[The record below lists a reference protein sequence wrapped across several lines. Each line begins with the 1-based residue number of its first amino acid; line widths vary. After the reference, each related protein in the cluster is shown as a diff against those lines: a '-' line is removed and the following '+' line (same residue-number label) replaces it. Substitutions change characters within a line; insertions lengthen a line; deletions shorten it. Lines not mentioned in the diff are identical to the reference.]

1 MARPSL
7 DEIFATSQQ
16 KPSLDSIFGATQQ
29 ANASPNTQQMAQQA
43 ASMPQG
49 QMQVPQIPVNPG
61 SGYGMPTIQSVQAN
75 AMLPSQANEAAMR
88 ENITNQGVQNKAVLG
103 AEQNFGQTDGMI
115 NNLLSSIKGA
125 YAQSAG
131 GGMINGTAA
140 NIASAMHLPDT
151 GLISGLKTTARDTAA
166 AYAKVLTGGSRGVLG
181 MFNRV
186 LETIP
191 HDTTP
196 TPQQAGSA
204 LTEMYLTGAALE
216 KGIRNGGVSPDQ
228 LKGMTTQQ
236 VQDWVSKNS
245 LTADEQK
252 QIYQSMAT
260 KFQNISPRQ
269 PLDMYGNIQPI
280 KPNPLSLF
288 ADKAQNFF
296 NQAPSAKTLLKSPD
310 GKLYHVANK
319 EVDDALEKGWTKN
332 E

>member
-7 DEIFATSQQ
+7 DEIFASQQQ
-16 KPSLDSIFGATQQ
+16 KPSLDTIFGSTDQVQ
-29 ANASPNTQQMAQQA
+29 PSNSQQMAQQA
-43 ASMPQG
+43 STMPQG
-49 QMQVPQIPVNPG
+49 QMQVPQISVNPG

-75 AMLPSQANEAAMR
+75 ALLPSQANEAAMR

-140 NIASAMHLPDT
+140 NIASAMHLSDT

-216 KGIRNGGVSPDQ
+216 KGIRTGGVTPDT
-228 LKGMTTQQ
+228 LKNMTTQQ
-236 VQDWVSKNS
+236 VQDWIGKNS
-245 LTADEQK
+245 LSASEQAD
-252 QIYQSMAT
+252 IYKSMAT
-260 KFQNISPRQ
+260 KFQSISPRQ
-269 PLDMYGNIQPI
+269 PMDMYGNVQPI
-280 KPNPLSLF
+280 RPNPLSLF
-288 ADKAQNFF
+288 ADKAVNFLK
-296 NQAPSAKTLLKSPD
+296 NAPSAKLMMKAPD
-310 GKLYHVANK
+310 GSLHYVANK
-319 EVDDALEKGWTKN
+319 DSDEAMMHGWTKN